1 MLYVAIAAAWETFD
15 KSNRTFA
22 KLWWNSVLK
31 GGDGHDG
38 RMDWPIFRAMVR
50 NRHAADPP
58 GLAIGTGAI
67 SDGEVK
73 ALWRDCFAS
82 AVRAAQE
89 GGGLLTSRSKAAP
102 PTEESGIGMND
113 FLIFM
118 RRCEAAAEASADEQ
132 PELLDDVV
140 AALERASP
148 RAGSPRG
155 GIAAPRSTRQV
166 ERMKTLRA
174 KDMAAENDASKDSHK
189 ARFLRTRAEPTR
201 GPPDDG
207 TGLREVADQALLALF
222 FRGMCAALEQ
232 LPDPAQRSVGKLW
245 FKYDRDNSGS
255 IEWREFVEM
264 VRNRTTR
271 DPSGFGFSRNTLS
284 DDQMKA
290 LWYSADEDGEN
301 EINIEEFRRFLRKC
315 EQAAALE
322 PVPGE

>member
-1 MLYVAIAAAWETFD
+1 MPGP
-15 KSNRTFA
+15 
-22 KLWWNSVLK
+22 SV
-31 GGDGHDG
+31 
-38 RMDWPIFRAMVR
+38 R
-50 NRHAADPP
+50 
-58 GLAIGTGAI
+58 
-67 SDGEVK
+67 
-73 ALWRDCFAS
+73 
-82 AVRAAQE
+82 
-89 GGGLLTSRSKAAP
+89 
-102 PTEESGIGMND
+102 
-113 FLIFM
+113 
-118 RRCEAAAEASADEQ
+118 
-132 PELLDDVV
+132 
-140 AALERASP
+140 
-148 RAGSPRG
+148 
-155 GIAAPRSTRQV
+155 
-166 ERMKTLRA
+166 
-174 KDMAAENDASKDSHK
+174 
-189 ARFLRTRAEPTR
+189 R

-207 TGLREVADQALLALF
+207 SGLREVADQPLLALF